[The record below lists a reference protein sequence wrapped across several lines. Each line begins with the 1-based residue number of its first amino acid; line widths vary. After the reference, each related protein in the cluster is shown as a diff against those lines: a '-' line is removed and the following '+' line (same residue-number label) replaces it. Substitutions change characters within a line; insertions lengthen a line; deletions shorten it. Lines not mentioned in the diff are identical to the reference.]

1 MKVSYYEK
9 IATHHETD
17 RLRNALGRVFPS
29 AEKDHGRRADRMEN
43 AEMRRPDLLGDVKR
57 TDYCGDLTRA
67 DVNRDVVIMGWV
79 QRRRDLG
86 GLIFVELRDRQG
98 IVQVVFNPEISTSA
112 HQKAELL
119 RSEFVVCV
127 KGKVVLR
134 PEGTVNPS
142 LSTGEIEVIA
152 HETKILNISKTPPF
166 PIEEEEGVE
175 ESLRLRYRYLDLR
188 RPALQRN
195 LILRHRVAR
204 EVRNYFDRLGF
215 LEIET
220 PMLTKSTPE
229 GARDY
234 LVPSR
239 VNPGYFYALPQSP
252 QLFKQILMVSGFD
265 RYVQIVR
272 CFRDEDLRSDRQP
285 EFTQIDVEMSFIT
298 VDEIRRIM
306 EGLMA
311 HIFKEILGVNLQ
323 LPFPTLTYDD
333 AMNRY
338 GCDKPDLRFGMEL
351 RDISDLVAGS
361 SFKVFQEVLKGKGII
376 KGLTVTG
383 GGRFSRKEIDDLVPV
398 VEAFGAKGLS
408 WAKVGSD
415 GWQSPIQK
423 FLNQEDMRAVNVR
436 LGASENDLLLFV
448 AGPGSV
454 VHQALANLRLHLGQK
469 LALIPRDDFRFAW
482 ILDFPLLEYDE
493 GEKRFVAVHHPFT
506 APRDQDLPKL
516 KDHPGEVK
524 AKAYDLVLNGSEIG
538 GGSIRNHLEEVQSL
552 IFEKLGM
559 GEEEARQ
566 RFGFLLEA
574 LGYGTPP
581 HGGIAFGFDR
591 LVMILCH
598 SESIR
603 DVIAFPKTQKAI
615 CLMTEAP
622 SKVDPKQLEELS
634 IRVKL

>member
-1 MKVSYYEK
+1 
-9 IATHHETD
+9 
-17 RLRNALGRVFPS
+17 LG
-29 AEKDHGRRADRMEN
+29 
-43 AEMRRPDLLGDVKR
+43 
-57 TDYCGDLTRA
+57 
-67 DVNRDVVIMGWV
+67 
-79 QRRRDLG
+79 
-86 GLIFVELRDRQG
+86 
-98 IVQVVFNPEISTSA
+98 
-112 HQKAELL
+112 
-119 RSEFVVCV
+119 
-127 KGKVVLR
+127 
-134 PEGTVNPS
+134 
-142 LSTGEIEVIA
+142 TGEIEVIA
-152 HETKILNISKTPPF
+152 HETKILNVSKTPPF
-166 PIEEEEGVE
+166 PIEEDEGVA
-175 ESLRLRYRYLDLR
+175 ESLRLKYRYLDLR

-239 VNPGYFYALPQSP
+239 LNPGYFYALPQSP

-306 EGLMA
+306 EELMA
-311 HIFKEILGVNLQ
+311 HIFKEILGVDLK
-323 LPFPTLTYDD
+323 LPFPTLSYDD

-338 GCDKPDLRFGMEL
+338 GNDKPDLRFGMEL
-351 RDISDLVAGS
+351 KDISDLVEGS
-361 SFKVFQEVLKGKGII
+361 SFKVFQDVLKGKGVI
-376 KGLTVTG
+376 KGLTVAG

-398 VEAFGAKGLS
+398 VEAFGAKGLM

-423 FLNQEDMRAVNVR
+423 FLNQDQVR
-436 LGASENDLLLFV
+436 SVTDRMGATENDLLLFV
-448 AGPGSV
+448 AGSPGV

-469 LALIPRDDFRFAW
+469 LALIPPDDFRFTW

-506 APRDQDLPKL
+506 APKDEDLPKL
-516 KDHPGEVK
+516 KDRPAEVR

-552 IFEKLGM
+552 VFEKLGM

-591 LVMILCH
+591 LVMILSH

-622 SKVDPKQLEELS
+622 SRVDPRQLDELS

>member
-1 MKVSYYEK
+1 
-9 IATHHETD
+9 
-17 RLRNALGRVFPS
+17 
-29 AEKDHGRRADRMEN
+29 MEN
-43 AEMRRPDLLGDVKR
+43 TEVKRPDLLGDMKR
-57 TDYCGDLTRA
+57 TAYCGDLTRKDA
-67 DVNRDVVIMGWV
+67 DRDVVIMGWV

-98 IVQVVFNPEISTSA
+98 IVQVVFNPEISPGA
-112 HQKAELL
+112 HQKAQLL
-119 RSEFVVCV
+119 RSEFVVGI
-127 KGKVVLR
+127 KGKVVPR
-134 PEGTVNPS
+134 PEGTVNPN
-142 LSTGEIEVIA
+142 LGTGEIEVIA
-152 HETKILNISKTPPF
+152 HETKILNVSKTPPF
-166 PIEEEEGVE
+166 PIEEDEGVA
-175 ESLRLRYRYLDLR
+175 ESLRLKYRYLDLR

-239 VNPGYFYALPQSP
+239 LNPGYFYALPQSP

-306 EGLMA
+306 EELMA
-311 HIFKEILGVNLQ
+311 HIFKEILGVDLK
-323 LPFPTLTYDD
+323 LPFPTLSYDD

-338 GCDKPDLRFGMEL
+338 GNDKPDLRFGMEL
-351 RDISDLVAGS
+351 KDISDLVEGS
-361 SFKVFQEVLKGKGII
+361 SFKVFQDVLKGKGII

-398 VEAFGAKGLS
+398 VEAFGAKGLM

-423 FLNQEDMRAVNVR
+423 FLNQDQVR
-436 LGASENDLLLFV
+436 SVTDRMGATENDLLLFV
-448 AGPGSV
+448 AGSPGV

-469 LALIPRDDFRFAW
+469 LALIPPDDFRFTW

-506 APRDQDLPKL
+506 APKDEDLPKL
-516 KDHPGEVK
+516 KDRPAEVR

-552 IFEKLGM
+552 VFEKLGM

-591 LVMILCH
+591 LVMILSH

-622 SKVDPKQLEELS
+622 SRVDPRQLDELS

>member
-1 MKVSYYEK
+1 
-9 IATHHETD
+9 
-17 RLRNALGRVFPS
+17 
-29 AEKDHGRRADRMEN
+29 MEN
-43 AEMRRPDLLGDVKR
+43 ADVRRLDLLGDLKR
-57 TDYCGDLTRA
+57 TDYCGDLTQKDA
-67 DVNRDVVIMGWV
+67 NRDVVIMGWV

-98 IVQVVFNPEISTSA
+98 IVQVVFNPEINPDA
-112 HQKAELL
+112 HQRAQLL
-119 RSEFVVCV
+119 RSEYVVGI

-142 LSTGEIEVIA
+142 LSTGGIEVIA
-152 HETKILNISKTPPF
+152 QETKIFNISKTPPF
-166 PIEEEEGVE
+166 PIEEEEGVA
-175 ESLRLRYRYLDLR
+175 ESLRLKYRYLDLR

-239 VNPGYFYALPQSP
+239 LNPGHFYALPQSP

-311 HIFKEILGVNLQ
+311 HIFKETLGVELKR
-323 LPFPTLTYDD
+323 PFPTLTYND

-338 GCDKPDLRFGMEL
+338 GNDKPDLRFGMEL
-351 RDISDLVAGS
+351 KDVSDLLAGS

-376 KGLTVTG
+376 KGIHVAG

-408 WAKVGSD
+408 WAKVSSD

-423 FLNQEDMRAVNVR
+423 FLNKEEMQAVSDR
-436 LGASENDLLLFV
+436 MGASENDLLLFV
-448 AGPGSV
+448 AGPPRV

-469 LALIPRDDFRFAW
+469 LALIPPDVFRFVW

-493 GEKRFVAVHHPFT
+493 GEKRFAAVHHPFT
-506 APRDQDLPKL
+506 APKDEDLPKL

-538 GGSIRNHLEEVQSL
+538 GGSIRNHLEDVQSL

-559 GEEEARQ
+559 GEEEARE

-591 LVMILCH
+591 LVMILSH

-603 DVIAFPKTQKAI
+603 DVIAFPKTQKAV

-622 SKVDPKQLEELS
+622 SNVDPKQLEELS
-634 IRVKL
+634 IRVKI

>member
-1 MKVSYYEK
+1 
-9 IATHHETD
+9 
-17 RLRNALGRVFPS
+17 
-29 AEKDHGRRADRMEN
+29 MEN

-57 TDYCGDLTRA
+57 TGYCGDLTRA
-67 DVNRDVVIMGWV
+67 DADRDVVIMGWV

-98 IVQVVFNPEISTSA
+98 IVQVVFNPEINTSA
-112 HQKAELL
+112 HQKAGLL

-134 PEGTVNPS
+134 PEGTVNPG

-152 HETKILNISKTPPF
+152 QEVKILNTSKTPPF

-175 ESLRLRYRYLDLR
+175 ESLRLKYRYLDLR

-195 LILRHRVAR
+195 LILRHRVAK

-239 VNPGYFYALPQSP
+239 LNPGHFYALPQSP

-298 VDEIRRIM
+298 VDEIRKVM

-311 HIFKEILGVNLQ
+311 HVFKEIVNVNLQ
-323 LPFPTLTYDD
+323 VPFPILSYDD

-338 GCDKPDLRFGMEL
+338 GNDKPDLRFGMEL
-351 RDISDLVAGS
+351 RDISDLVEGS

-383 GGRFSRKEIDDLVPV
+383 GGRFSRKEIDDLAPV
-398 VEAFGAKGLS
+398 VEAFGAKGLV
-408 WAKVGSD
+408 WAKVGPD

-423 FLNQEDMRAVNVR
+423 FLNPDQVRAVTER
-436 LGASENDLLLFV
+436 MGAAENDLLLIV
-448 AGPGSV
+448 AGPPSV

-469 LALIPRDDFRFAW
+469 LGLISPNEFRFEW

-506 APRDQDLPKL
+506 APKDEDLPKL
-516 KDHPGEVK
+516 KDRPGEVR

-559 GEEEARQ
+559 GEEEAKQ

-591 LVMILCH
+591 LVMILSH

-615 CLMTEAP
+615 CLMTDAP
-622 SKVDPKQLEELS
+622 SKVDPRQLEELS